1 MGNIAFRVV
10 ARRGD
15 TVKVLP
21 LKPEMSSVMKHT
33 ETVSVDLSGP
43 FFSTAIFRFVRQSFS
58 STLRDYLMVGN
69 ADKDPDAKKHWEVL
83 LIWLPQGTFLKWHF

>member
-15 TVKVLP
+15 TVEVFLP
-21 LKPEMSSVMKHT
+21 LKPEKSLVMKHT
-33 ETVSVDLSGP
+33 EIVSVHLSGP
-43 FFSTAIFRFVRQSFS
+43 FFSTAIFRFVRQSSS

-69 ADKDPDAKKHWEVL
+69 TNKDPKMPRSIGKVC
-83 LIWLPQGTFLKWHF
+83 